1 MNYFSLYL
9 GSLIALIYSILVLPG
24 KTNKAPLIN
33 PTIYPILYK
42 GMIFISLNKDIALH
56 IHHWLI
62 FLIILLYVLYKKKNN
77 YFIIGFSLVMIFQG
91 LMYSDRLKFIYNNPY
106 Y

>member
-1 MNYFSLYL
+1 MNYLSLYL

-24 KTNKAPLIN
+24 KKNKAPLIN

-56 IHHWLI
+56 IHHLLI

-77 YFIIGFSLVMIFQG
+77 RSINQPRNRGTNHIKSIRHPKNII
-91 LMYSDRLKFIYNNPY
+91 Y
-106 Y
+106 